1 MCSLAVKVLS
11 IYPKELKVYVRVKAE
26 VLRTQIFVVVLFR
39 IAKTWKQ
46 PRHSSVAEWENKLCY
61 IYTVQY
67 WILFSK
73 EGIELPSH
81 EKI

>member
-46 PRHSSVAEWENKLCY
+46 PRHSSVAE
-61 IYTVQY
+61 
-67 WILFSK
+67 
-73 EGIELPSH
+73 
-81 EKI
+81 